1 MTKSDFQL
9 LSQSSMRRAVARAM
23 SKSKREAPHF
33 YVSGEAHLDH
43 LFRHLEVVNDG
54 RSDDDRISLTAV
66 LVHVT
71 AGALV
76 AHPHLNAHWTEEGLA
91 LVDGVHVG
99 VAVAVDDGLIA
110 PAVLDCAELDV
121 LTISQRLR
129 DLADRARAGRLRVDE
144 MNAPTFTISNLG
156 MYEVSRFTAIVNPPQ
171 VAILATGAAEQRA
184 IVVDGVVV
192 PGTVMAMTLSADHRA
207 IDGVVAGR
215 FLAMVRHGLEAPSGL
230 KWGTEI

>member
-1 MTKSDFQL
+1 MTASGFQL

-54 RSDDDRISLTAV
+54 RPDDDRITLTAV
-66 LVHVT
+66 LVHV
-71 AGALV
+71 AADALV
-76 AHPHLNAHWTEEGLA
+76 AHPHLNAHWTEDGLA
-91 LVDGVHVG
+91 LADGVHVG

-121 LTISQRLR
+121 LTISRRLR
-129 DLADRARAGRLRVDE
+129 DLADRARTGRLRVDE
-144 MNAPTFTISNLG
+144 MNEPTFTISNLG
-156 MYEVSRFTAIVNPPQ
+156 MYEVSRFTAILNPPQ

-184 IVVDGVVV
+184 IVVDGLVV

-215 FLAMVRHGLEAPSGL
+215 FLAMVRHGLETPSGL